1 MRMPSHSER
10 NAGRYCL
17 VDLVH
22 LGAAVDTE
30 VKPTWSRGTGVE
42 LRVDVLDVRATDDT
56 DVDTQPDERLDL
68 FPHRRRV
75 RVAVGDC
82 GAVPIEGDGLEA
94 ASQPAGQVSVFT
106 NRSAL
111 VLHGRRP
118 VRGVHVDVG
127 IGQTPPP
134 APGADPADRSARA
147 MGLLGF
153 LGEDGVLAHLDLV
166 DRGVQLQVVDAS
178 ERALPCVEGIQAEL
192 EGAPPASTCPDPDR
206 MRFLGHCSASSN
218 VASTMRPEATARQ
231 GPWSRRSPCVVPWPA
246 TSGRWALALA
256 DRN

>member
-94 ASQPAGQVSVFT
+94 ASQRRWPGVRVHQPIRASAARPAACAWGA
-106 NRSAL
+106 R
-111 VLHGRRP
+111 GRWHR
-118 VRGVHVDVG
+118 
-127 IGQTPPP
+127 
-134 APGADPADRSARA
+134 ADAATGPRCGPSGSFRA
-147 MGLLGF
+147 C
-153 LGEDGVLAHLDLV
+153 H
-166 DRGVQLQVVDAS
+166 
-178 ERALPCVEGIQAEL
+178 
-192 EGAPPASTCPDPDR
+192 GAPRLPR
-206 MRFLGHCSASSN
+206 
-218 VASTMRPEATARQ
+218 
-231 GPWSRRSPCVVPWPA
+231 
-246 TSGRWALALA
+246 
-256 DRN
+256 